1 MIERG
6 TSRHTPRSTLR
17 GVLAFH
23 ALGRCANPHRVM
35 DLATQPSLI
44 VRLSTASQQGDW
56 ALFYEKYAA
65 VIVSFAQ
72 KQGLDPH
79 GARDA
84 LQETML
90 VVMRKLPAFTYD
102 PARGRFRNWLL
113 SIVANKVREAQRRA
127 RRESGHV
134 SLDAEPESGEALHE
148 RLAAGGAT
156 ADAAVEDAW
165 RQSLLEEAL
174 RRLLEDPHTKPE
186 TIAVFRA
193 CALESRPVAEVAAQ
207 FGLKEN
213 AVYQIKNRLMTRLRA
228 LLAEVEDGAEPNNDD
243 EPA

>member
-1 MIERG
+1 
-6 TSRHTPRSTLR
+6 
-17 GVLAFH
+17 
-23 ALGRCANPHRVM
+23 M
-35 DLATQPSLI
+35 DLATQSSLI

-56 ALFYEKYAA
+56 TLFYEKYAA

-79 GARDA
+79 GARDV

-90 VVMRKLPAFTYD
+90 VVMRKLPSFAYD

-127 RRESGHV
+127 RREGHV

-148 RLAAGGAT
+148 QIAAAGAT

-174 RRLLEDPHTKPE
+174 LRLLDDPHTKPE

-193 CALESRPVAEVAAQ
+193 AALEGRPVAEVAAQ

-213 AVYQIKNRLMTRLRA
+213 AVYQIKNRLMNRLRA
-228 LLAEVEDGAEPNNDD
+228 LLAEIEDGAEPPPAD

>member
-1 MIERG
+1 
-6 TSRHTPRSTLR
+6 
-17 GVLAFH
+17 
-23 ALGRCANPHRVM
+23 M
-35 DLATQPSLI
+35 DLATQASLL
-44 VRLSTASQQGDW
+44 VRLSTASREGDW
-56 ALFYEKYAA
+56 SLFYGKYAA

-102 PARGRFRNWLL
+102 PTRGRFRNWLL

-127 RRESGHV
+127 RREAHE
-134 SLDAEPESGEALHE
+134 SLDDGTREFAD
-148 RLAAGGAT
+148 GGAT

-174 RRLLEDPHTKPE
+174 RRLLDDPHTKPE
-186 TIAVFRA
+186 TIAIFRA
-193 CALESRPVAEVAAQ
+193 CALENRPVAEVAAQ

-228 LLAEVEDGAEPNNDD
+228 LLAEIEDGAEPPTND

>member
-1 MIERG
+1 
-6 TSRHTPRSTLR
+6 
-17 GVLAFH
+17 
-23 ALGRCANPHRVM
+23 M
-35 DLATQPSLI
+35 DLVTQASLL

-56 ALFYEKYAA
+56 TLFYEKYAA

-79 GARDA
+79 GARDV

-90 VVMRKLPAFTYD
+90 VVMRKLPSFAYD
-102 PARGRFRNWLL
+102 PAKGRFRNWLL

-134 SLDAEPESGEALHE
+134 SFDAEPESGVALHE
-148 RLAAGGAT
+148 RLAADGAT
-156 ADAAVEDAW
+156 ADATLEDAW
-165 RQSLLEEAL
+165 RQSLLEAAL
-174 RRLLEDPHTKPE
+174 TRLLDDPHTKPQ

-193 CALESRPVAEVAAQ
+193 TALEGQAVAEVAAR

-228 LLAEVEDGAEPNNDD
+228 LLAEIEDGAEPPASD

>member
-1 MIERG
+1 
-6 TSRHTPRSTLR
+6 
-17 GVLAFH
+17 
-23 ALGRCANPHRVM
+23 M
-35 DLATQPSLI
+35 DLVTQASLL

-56 ALFYEKYAA
+56 TLFYEKYAA

-102 PARGRFRNWLL
+102 PAKGRFRNWLL

-127 RRESGHV
+127 RREGHV
-134 SLDAEPESGEALHE
+134 SLDAEPESGEPLHE
-148 RLAAGGAT
+148 QLAAGGAT
-156 ADAAVEDAW
+156 ADAAVEEAW

-174 RRLLEDPHTKPE
+174 MRLLDDPHTKPE
-186 TIAVFRA
+186 TIAIFRA
-193 CALESRPVAEVAAQ
+193 CALEGRPVAEVAAQ

-213 AVYQIKNRLMTRLRA
+213 AVYQIKNRLMTRLRG
-228 LLAEVEDGAEPNNDD
+228 LLAEVEDGAEPPPAD